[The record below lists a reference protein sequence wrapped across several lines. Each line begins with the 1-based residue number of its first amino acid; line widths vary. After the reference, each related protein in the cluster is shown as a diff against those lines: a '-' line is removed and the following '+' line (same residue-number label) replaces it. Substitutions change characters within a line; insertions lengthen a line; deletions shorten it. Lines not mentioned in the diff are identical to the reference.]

1 MRKPLLV
8 LLTILMFGAFAAF
21 AQDSTSSPPSS
32 APPSAQTSSQSS
44 TGASAGEQTIDG
56 CIVRVASTYY
66 IQPANGSPT
75 KLSGSSDVAS
85 HTGEHVVVHGS
96 QQSGGAPNAGN
107 ANPGA
112 PSAAGGQPSGSSGE
126 QTFNVTRLDTVS
138 TNCPAS
144 MQPKDSNPK

>member
-21 AQDSTSSPPSS
+21 AQNSTSSPPSS

-56 CIVRVASTYY
+56 CIVRIASTYY

-96 QQSGGAPNAGN
+96 QQSSGAANTG
-107 ANPGA
+107 ANPGSS
-112 PSAAGGQPSGSSGE
+112 SAAGGQPSGSSGE

-138 TNCPAS
+138 TNCPAG
-144 MQPKDSNPK
+144 MQPKDTSNPK

>member
-1 MRKPLLV
+1 MSKPLLV

-21 AQDSTSSPPSS
+21 AQDNTSSPPSS

-44 TGASAGEQTIDG
+44 TGTSAGEQTIDD

-75 KLSGSSDVAS
+75 KLSGSSDLAS

-96 QQSGGAPNAGN
+96 QQSSGAANTG

-112 PSAAGGQPSGSSGE
+112 SSAGGQPSGSPAE

>member
-21 AQDSTSSPPSS
+21 AQNSTSSPPSS

-56 CIVRVASTYY
+56 CIVRIASTYY

-96 QQSGGAPNAGN
+96 QQSSGAANAEN
-107 ANPGA
+107 TNPS
-112 PSAAGGQPSGSSGE
+112 SAAGGQSSGSSAD
-126 QTFNVTRLDTVS
+126 QTFNVTRVDMIA
-138 TNCPAS
+138 TNCP
-144 MQPKDSNPK
+144 Q